1 MLVTQGEQIEPVKSF
16 PIAGLASPANVITF
30 SRIMASPFL
39 FWLILEAEDTR
50 GTSWAAF
57 VVGFVFGV
65 SDLFDGRIARATG
78 VTSAGAFLDPLAD
91 KIVVIGAAVSLVAV
105 DRVHWVPVAI
115 IVMRELWVSMLRVSF
130 ARQGLSI
137 PARPMA
143 KWKAFIQGAA
153 LMLAVLPL
161 LEHHEWVVDVAI
173 WSAVAITVVTG
184 WHYVRDGS
192 TAAT

>member
-1 MLVTQGEQIEPVKSF
+1 MSQGEQTEPVRTF

-30 SRIMASPFL
+30 TRIMASPVL
-39 FWLILEAEDTR
+39 FWLILEADADR

-57 VVGFVFGV
+57 TLGFIFGV

-78 VTSAGAFLDPLAD
+78 ITSAGAFLDPLAD

-105 DRVHWVPVAI
+105 DRIHWLPVSI
-115 IVMRELWVSMLRVSF
+115 IILRELWVSLLRVSF

-137 PARPMA
+137 PARPLA
-143 KWKAFIQGAA
+143 KWKAFIQGIA
-153 LMLAVLPL
+153 LMLAVLPP
-161 LEHHEWVVDVAI
+161 LEAHEWVVDTAI
-173 WSAVAITVVTG
+173 WVAVAITVVTG

-192 TAAT
+192 SAAS

>member
-1 MLVTQGEQIEPVKSF
+1 MSQGEQTEPVKAF

-30 SRIMASPFL
+30 TRIMASPVL
-39 FWLILEAEDTR
+39 FWLILEADATR

-57 VVGFVFGV
+57 TLGFIFGV

-78 VTSAGAFLDPLAD
+78 ITSAGAFLDPLAD

-105 DRVHWVPVAI
+105 DRIHWLPVSI
-115 IVMRELWVSMLRVSF
+115 IILRELWVSLLRVSF

-137 PARPMA
+137 PARPLA
-143 KWKAFIQGAA
+143 KWKAFIQGIA
-153 LMLAVLPL
+153 LMLAVLPP
-161 LEHHEWVVDVAI
+161 LETHEWVVDVAI
-173 WSAVAITVVTG
+173 WTAVTITVLTG

-192 TAAT
+192 SAAS